1 METAASL
8 AREGSV
14 VLERAGIPNAGQ
26 DAELILSHVLGI
38 ERSRLHS
45 RPDAPVDAG
54 HADRYRR
61 LVERRAARVP
71 LQHLTGRQEFWS
83 LAFRVTPDVLIP
95 RPETELLIE
104 TFIELNRRPDPL
116 LIDAGTGSGCIAVA
130 AAHEIAGARIHAVDC
145 SAAALEVARSNAADH
160 NVADRIIFGRGDLF
174 EPLRDRNLEG
184 RIDFILSNPP
194 YVGEADLDG
203 LQPEVRDHE
212 PREALT
218 PGTDALA
225 FHRRLAA
232 DSIPFLRPGGFL
244 LAEFGLGQEEA
255 LRELYAGVGGWD
267 VRNVRAD
274 LAGIPRVLVASPCG
288 GGAGT

>member
-71 LQHLTGRQEFWS
+71 LRHLTGRQEFWS

-116 LIDAGTGSGCIAVA
+116 LIDG
-130 AAHEIAGARIHAVDC
+130 
-145 SAAALEVARSNAADH
+145 LADQ
-160 NVADRIIFGRGDLF
+160 IIEKMDQSQIPMATL
-174 EPLRDRNLEG
+174 
-184 RIDFILSNPP
+184 
-194 YVGEADLDG
+194 
-203 LQPEVRDHE
+203 
-212 PREALT
+212 
-218 PGTDALA
+218 
-225 FHRRLAA
+225 A
-232 DSIPFLRPGGFL
+232 DSG
-244 LAEFGLGQEEA
+244 
-255 LRELYAGVGGWD
+255 
-267 VRNVRAD
+267 
-274 LAGIPRVLVASPCG
+274 
-288 GGAGT
+288 